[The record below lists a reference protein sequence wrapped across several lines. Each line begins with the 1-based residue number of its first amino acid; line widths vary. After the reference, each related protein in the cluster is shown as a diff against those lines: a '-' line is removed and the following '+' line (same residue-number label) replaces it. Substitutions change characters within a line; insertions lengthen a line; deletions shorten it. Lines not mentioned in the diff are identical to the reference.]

1 MMMRMMTRVRR
12 IQPTA
17 MMLER
22 LRRQQPSQPRQPQ
35 VPAICLAEQY
45 LPSSHGRRKA
55 SSSLHLSQYIRT
67 RD

>member
-1 MMMRMMTRVRR
+1 MRMMMTRTMR

-22 LRRQQPSQPRQPQ
+22 LRRKEPSQPRQLQ

-55 SSSLHLSQYIRT
+55 SSSLHLFQYIRT